1 MKIYITKVENAD
13 FGEFL
18 EKAVPMLTGE
28 RRERISAYKDECSK
42 VTSAAAELLLGF
54 AIEDQMMS
62 GNSLFTDKERER
74 GATLRPV
81 VWRKLTAGEPG
92 LAYTFTWSDKGK
104 PVFAEP
110 GAPYFSISH
119 TANLAV
125 VVISDAPVGI
135 DIEGGREVSEGV
147 VRRAFAPGDAE
158 WILSA
163 PDAESRQERFL
174 RGWTL
179 KESYVKM
186 LGESVFSDELP
197 VLFKDGDL
205 SEELLKGCLV
215 VEETY
220 DRYRIAAVRRRFPG
234 KH

>member
-13 FGEFL
+13 FDEFL
-18 EKAVPMLTGE
+18 DKAIPMLTEE
-28 RRERISAYKDECSK
+28 RRERISEYKDKCSK
-42 VTSAAAELLLGF
+42 VTSAAAELLLSF
-54 AIEDQMMS
+54 AIEDRMMS
-62 GNSLFTDKERER
+62 GNSLFTGSESERK
-74 GATLRPV
+74 ATLRPV
-81 VWRKLTAGEPG
+81 VWRKLTAGAPG

-125 VVISDAPVGI
+125 VVISDGPVGI
-135 DIEGGREVSEGV
+135 DIEGNREAKEAV
-147 VRRAFAPGDAE
+147 VRKAFAAPDAD
-158 WILSA
+158 WILSGEDEEVRA
-163 PDAESRQERFL
+163 ARFL

-186 LGESVFSDELP
+186 QGDGIFSEDVP
-197 VLFKDGDL
+197 VLFKDGEL
-205 SEELLKGCLV
+205 SSGLLEKCFV

-220 DRYRIAAVRRRFPG
+220 DRYYIAAVRRR
-234 KH
+234 

>member
-1 MKIYITKVENAD
+1 MKIYITKVEYSD

-18 EKAVPMLTGE
+18 EKAVPLLTEE
-28 RRERISAYKDECSK
+28 RRERIAEYKDECSK
-42 VTSAAAELLLGF
+42 VTSAAAELLLSF

-62 GNSLFTDKERER
+62 GNSLFTDKDRER

-81 VWRKLTAGEPG
+81 VWRKLTTGAPG

-125 VVISDAPVGI
+125 VVISDAPVGT
-135 DIEGGREVSEGV
+135 DIEGNREVNEAV
-147 VRRAFAPGDAE
+147 VRRAFAPSDAE

-163 PDAESRQERFL
+163 QDGETREARFL

-186 LGESVFSDELP
+186 RGETVFSDEVP
-197 VLFKDGDL
+197 VLFDKGEL
-205 SEELLKGCLV
+205 SGELLNECLV

-220 DRYRIAAVRRRFPG
+220 DRYNIAAVRQRNF
-234 KH
+234 